1 MTATLGAISPAAAQ
15 DNPSETSGAPVP
27 AVSRRADYAN
37 ACAARDG
44 LSLCVDPVRRI
55 RIKAKQAKK
64 NDEGALSGF
73 TRLAGMFMG
82 RVDAADLGPFRFRF
96 ELELR

>member
-1 MTATLGAISPAAAQ
+1 
-15 DNPSETSGAPVP
+15 
-27 AVSRRADYAN
+27 
-37 ACAARDG
+37 
-44 LSLCVDPVRRI
+44 VDPVRRI